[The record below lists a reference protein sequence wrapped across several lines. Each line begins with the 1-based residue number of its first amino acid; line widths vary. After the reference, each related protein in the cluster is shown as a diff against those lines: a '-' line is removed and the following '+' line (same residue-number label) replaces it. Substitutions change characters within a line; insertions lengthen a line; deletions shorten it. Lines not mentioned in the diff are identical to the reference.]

1 VNTGFS
7 IDADPGRALRLDD
20 ELRKRLADSLAYA
33 VTELDVLVPSVAP
46 QFERFLVQLRA
57 SPVEPQVFGIYYD
70 LVLALERDERE
81 VARRLLDELLALPVV
96 TSGICLRS
104 LSELDATQRDRYC
117 RQVDTDP
124 DTVMRIEAP
133 PEAMTRHCRGR
144 IAEALQLLQTGY
156 PELAQELHAILR
168 EVVIAVSPEVDPAI
182 EFDGASSFL
191 LWGSIALNA
200 RGHEARLDTL
210 EALVHESAHC
220 LLFGLSH
227 AERLLENDQRARY
240 ASPLRIDPRPLDGI
254 FHATF
259 VTARVHHTLDTLLRR
274 GALQGAELAQ
284 AEQSRAEY
292 SAAFADGAATLE
304 RHASLTDLGRSVF
317 GGMRRAMA

>member
-1 VNTGFS
+1 MSTPFG
-7 IDADPGRALRLDD
+7 IEADPGRALRLDD
-20 ELRKRLADSLAYA
+20 ELRKRLADSLSYA
-33 VTELDVLVPSVAP
+33 VTELDLFEPAALP

-57 SPVEPQVFGIYYD
+57 NPVEPQAFGIYYD

-81 VARRLLDELLALPVV
+81 AAQQLSSELLALPVPAP
-96 TSGICLRS
+96 TIRLRS
-104 LSELDATQRDRYC
+104 LSDLDATQRDRYC

-124 DTVMRIEAP
+124 ETVMRIEPP
-133 PEAMTRHCRGR
+133 PEAMTRHCRWR
-144 IAEALQLLQTGY
+144 IEEALQLLQQGY
-156 PELAQELHAILR
+156 PELAQELNAILR
-168 EVVIAVSPEVDPAI
+168 EVVIAVSPELDPAI

-200 RGHEARLDTL
+200 RGHETRLDTL

-227 AERLLENDQRARY
+227 TERLLENDQRARY

-259 VTARVHHTLDTLLRR
+259 VTARVHHALDTLLRR
-274 GALQGAELAQ
+274 GALQGAEVAQ
-284 AEQSRAEY
+284 AERSLAEY

-304 RHASLTDLGRSVF
+304 RHAALTTLGRDVF
-317 GGMRRAMA
+317 GGMRRAMV

>member
-1 VNTGFS
+1 
-7 IDADPGRALRLDD
+7 
-20 ELRKRLADSLAYA
+20 LADSLGYA
-33 VTELDVLVPSVAP
+33 VTELDLLDPEAAP
-46 QFERFLVQLRA
+46 RFEQFLVQLRA
-57 SPVEPQVFGIYYD
+57 VAAEPQVFGIYYD

-81 VARRLLDELLALPVV
+81 LARRLLDELLTLPAAA
-96 TSGICLRS
+96 SGIRLRS
-104 LSELDATQRDRYC
+104 LSDLDAVQRDRYC

-124 DTVMRIEAP
+124 ETVMRIEPP

-144 IAEALQLLQTGY
+144 IEEALQLLQHGY

-168 EVVIAVSPEVDPAI
+168 EVVIAVSPELDPAI

-200 RGHEARLDTL
+200 RGHATRLDTL

-274 GALQGAELAQ
+274 GALQGAEITQ
-284 AEQSRAEY
+284 VEQSRAEY

-304 RHASLTDLGRSVF
+304 QHASFTDLGRSVF
-317 GGMRRAMA
+317 GGMRRAMV